1 MQLNGLTTWSLT
13 RFKSRQVLM
22 NALLLLM
29 TFHIQQITACSSEA
43 KHIRPSVV
51 QTAEA
56 ELQNTDSQKRLT
68 EGFWNAGGN

>member
-1 MQLNGLTTWSLT
+1 
-13 RFKSRQVLM
+13 M
-22 NALLLLM
+22 NALLPLM

-68 EGFWNAGGN
+68 EDFWNAGGD